1 MSKIAFLFP
10 GQGVQKAGM
19 GKDFYEAFA
28 AAREVIDKAGD
39 WLDLDLKTLCFEED
53 ERLNQTE
60 YTQAAL
66 LTVCL
71 AMEKTLETY
80 GILPDVTAG
89 LSLGEYCALE
99 TAGALSLKD
108 AVLTVRKRGILMEE
122 AVPAGVGAMA
132 AVLGMDATA
141 IQAVIGEKEG
151 VWIAND
157 NCPGQLVITGEKKA
171 VEEAGVLLKEAG
183 AKRVL
188 PLKVSGPFHSPL
200 LEEAGE
206 KLAEVLAPC
215 GLSEL
220 KIPYISNTLA
230 EPVKD
235 KTKIK
240 ELLARQISSPVR
252 WRESMEELIREGVDT
267 FIEIGPGKTISGFLK
282 KIDRNAVVYSI
293 QTVEDLEK
301 TVELLKA

>member
-267 FIEIGPGKTISGFLK
+267 FIEIGPGKTIRGFLK

>member
-10 GQGVQKAGM
+10 GQSVQKAGM

-28 AAREVIDKAGD
+28 AAREVIDKAGE

>member
-1 MSKIAFLFP
+1 MSRVAFLFP
-10 GQGVQKAGM
+10 GQGAQRAGM
-19 GKDFYEAFA
+19 GKDFYEVSAV
-28 AAREVIDKAGD
+28 ARKVIDEAGE
-39 WLDLDLKTLCFEED
+39 WLGLDLKKLCFEED

-80 GILPDVTAG
+80 GIFPEVTAG
-89 LSLGEYCALE
+89 LSLGEYCAIE

-108 AVLTVRKRGILMEE
+108 AVLTVRKRGLLMEE

-132 AVLGMDATA
+132 AVLGMDAAA
-141 IQAVIGEKEG
+141 IQAVIQNREG

-157 NCPGQLVITGEKKA
+157 NCPGQLVITGEKTA
-171 VEEAGVLLKEAG
+171 VEEAGILLKEAG
-183 AKRVL
+183 ARRVL

-200 LEEAGE
+200 LNTAGE

-215 GLSEL
+215 KLSGL

-230 EPVKD
+230 EPVTD

-240 ELLARQISSPVR
+240 DLLTRQISSPVR
-252 WRESMEELIREGVDT
+252 WRESMEELIREG
-267 FIEIGPGKTISGFLK
+267 EIG
-282 KIDRNAVVYSI
+282 RAHV
-293 QTVEDLEK
+293 
-301 TVELLKA
+301 